1 MRALSVWIPTNR
13 RYKSGK
19 PKAMDGLNEIIRYNR
34 TNVNMAARI
43 EREDIEWCSVY
54 IKQAMLRYG
63 WKPMRDAEK
72 AVPVVAYIT
81 FVEANARRD
90 VPNIIGGGLK
100 YVLDALSR
108 PRGSKIGTGAIYDDS
123 PRWLVEVHP
132 RIEIDPEAPGIA
144 LLLVRK
150 EQS

>member
-1 MRALSVWIPTNR
+1 MSALSVWIPTNR

-72 AVPVVAYIT
+72 AAPVVAYVT
-81 FVEANARRD
+81 FVEANYRRD
-90 VPNIIGGGLK
+90 RSNIVGGGLK
-100 YVLDALSR
+100 YLLDALTR
-108 PRGSKIGTGAIYDDS
+108 TGAIYDDS
-123 PRWLVEVHP
+123 PRWLTEEHHQVIV
-132 RIEIDPEAPGIA
+132 DPESVGIQVLIA
-144 LLLVRK
+144 RC
-150 EQS
+150 EDD